1 MRAVTSFFFQVFLGN
16 SPDQLACIESNSI
29 RVLEIGDME
38 NLRSLDPVIFYSMSK
53 LVSLKVRLL
62 VTFKPEVRDSMAR
75 LSG

>member
-16 SPDQLACIESNSI
+16 SPDQLACIKSNSI